1 MRVCKHGRPIK
12 STLQNPC
19 SGLVCTEMASTC
31 MIMTK
36 GDDIGLVKFRYAS
49 PNDLIGTIL
58 EQVRIIPKKG
68 FHLGQKFE
76 LILFPSMQRY
86 LADNKIVHYVSKL
99 RCEIVSNVHQLLIRK
114 GFRNGSGVLS
124 EIHGQP
130 RQMISHH
137 IFCPLLILDFYVE
150 LLKQQNPSDQTGFSI
165 FLGEKILQ
173 CRVIRIDNDFRS

>member
-1 MRVCKHGRPIK
+1 
-12 STLQNPC
+12 
-19 SGLVCTEMASTC
+19 MASTC

-58 EQVRIIPKKG
+58 EQVRIIPKKS
-68 FHLGQKFE
+68 FHLGQKFK
-76 LILFPSMQRY
+76 LILLPPMQRH
-86 LADNKIVHYVSKL
+86 LAGNKIVHYVSKS
-99 RCEIVSNVHQLLIRK
+99 RCGIVSNVHQLLIRK
-114 GFRNGSGVLS
+114 GLRNGCGILG

-137 IFCPLLILDFYVE
+137 IFCPLLIPDFYVE
-150 LLKQQNPSDQTGFSI
+150 LLKQQNPSNQTGFSI

-173 CRVIRIDNDFRS
+173 CRVIRVDTDFRS